1 MAVRGQ
7 YWQRIVDRINLVEA
21 CHEAEVERR
30 PPVFNRRLDPME
42 ALSDV
47 EFKSH
52 FR

>member
-1 MAVRGQ
+1 MD
-7 YWQRIVDRINLVEA
+7 YLVEY
-21 CHEAEVERR
+21 AEQIDLIDAFDEEDDQRR